1 MRSTWGWRLW
11 FWNKSDPR
19 VVSLYEAVVAS
30 VLIGKKERKNRKKKT
45 KKNPAL
51 DDDPFSP
58 PQQKDKEFYLPEVA
72 SDSAYGPEVPLMG
85 T

>member
-1 MRSTWGWRLW
+1 MKG
-11 FWNKSDPR
+11 
-19 VVSLYEAVVAS
+19 AAVAS
-30 VLIGKKERKNRKKKT
+30 VLIGKREKEKKKNT
-45 KKNPAL
+45 LAL

>member
-11 FWNKSDPR
+11 FWNKSDLR
-19 VVSLYEAVVAS
+19 VVSLYEDVVAS
-30 VLIGKKERKNRKKKT
+30 VLIGTKERKKIGEKKT
-45 KKNPAL
+45 PAL

>member
-1 MRSTWGWRLW
+1 M
-11 FWNKSDPR
+11 KK
-19 VVSLYEAVVAS
+19 AAVAS
-30 VLIGKKERKNRKKKT
+30 VLIGKREKEEKKKT
-45 KKNPAL
+45 AL

>member
-1 MRSTWGWRLW
+1 MK
-11 FWNKSDPR
+11 KSCG
-19 VVSLYEAVVAS
+19 SFS
-30 VLIGKKERKNRKKKT
+30 LIGKREKERKEHT
-45 KKNPAL
+45 TL
-51 DDDPFSP
+51 DDDP

>member
-1 MRSTWGWRLW
+1 MTQVESP
-11 FWNKSDPR
+11 FMKKSCGR
-19 VVSLYEAVVAS
+19 FSFNRQE
-30 VLIGKKERKNRKKKT
+30 GKRKKKT
-45 KKNPAL
+45 TNQKPPAL

-72 SDSAYGPEVPLMG
+72 SDSAHGPEVPLMG

>member
-1 MRSTWGWRLW
+1 MKG
-11 FWNKSDPR
+11 
-19 VVSLYEAVVAS
+19 AAVAS
-30 VLIGKKERKNRKKKT
+30 VLIGKREKE
-45 KKNPAL
+45 KKNKTLAL

>member
-1 MRSTWGWRLW
+1 M
-11 FWNKSDPR
+11 KK
-19 VVSLYEAVVAS
+19 AAVAS
-30 VLIGKKERKNRKKKT
+30 VLIGKWEKKE
-45 KKNPAL
+45 KKNPTL

-58 PQQKDKEFYLPEVA
+58 PQQKGKEFYLPEVA